1 MRRQKVT
8 AATFRL
14 ASAAGLAALLSGCYG
29 HHLDHR
35 ETIGAAAG
43 DAQAVNRIVQ
53 MKDPWPAGA
62 WDKTIDHDGTRMVN
76 AADVYHRPKPQIDA
90 QQQAINIIANGPTTA
105 GN

>member
-1 MRRQKVT
+1 MREPRIT
-8 AATFRL
+8 GATIRL
-14 ASAAGLAALLSGCYG
+14 SSMAGLVALVSGCYG

-76 AADVYHRPKPQIDA
+76 AIDVYHRPKPVGDA
-90 QQQAINIIANGPTTA
+90 QQQAINIIANGPTTS